1 MERAASSV
9 TDLQNFRY
17 KPRDPLPPR
26 DLSTRDSLRSIP
38 SRDVTRDSRDVTRD
52 SLIPRDKQQQSTRD
66 NIGLVKIKN

>member
-38 SRDVTRDSRDVTRD
+38 SRDVTRDS
-52 SLIPRDKQQQSTRD
+52 LIPRDKQQQSTRD